1 MSERIEALP
10 TKYNGVEYRSRTEA
24 RWAVFFDSLNITHSY
39 EDRLL
44 DLSDGSKYLPDFY
57 LDEFDAF
64 LEVKPNSDQIVS
76 NECIKA
82 RQLANDVKNE
92 KTKVWLATG
101 APSTQ
106 APNIIPLSDWKLE
119 DSIEDILTSREN
131 RYVFHQDRRDD
142 GIFWLYSDN
151 ITGVVEKPTDVPILI
166 EFPEGFSI
174 SSGVPY
180 TIEITLTQSGDP
192 WDLEE
197 VDTHRFVLWNA

>member
-24 RWAVFFDSLNITHSY
+24 RWAVFFDSLNITHRY

-64 LEVKPNSDQIVS
+64 LEVKPNSDQIVT

-151 ITGVVEKPTDVPILI
+151 ITGSMNRTYLIGGWGVETDHLREPLMFGIVK
-166 EFPEGFSI
+166 EAYAKARAHQF
-174 SSGVPY
+174 
-180 TIEITLTQSGDP
+180 
-192 WDLEE
+192 
-197 VDTHRFVLWNA
+197 